1 MYYTKHT
8 IHILLLRCILYNSKG
23 LTVKKV
29 MVEVG
34 KNKFCTGNRPK
45 EILASPPAPPQPHPH
60 HVSNLSVPKPYDVCV
75 VCSRDM
81 AELVYR
87 SLGGQLNKIFQSV
100 VYKCSHCF
108 RV

>member
-45 EILASPPAPPQPHPH
+45 EILASPPARNTLSNRPLSIYSKTCIEQTPLGNAV
-60 HVSNLSVPKPYDVCV
+60 VS
-75 VCSRDM
+75 
-81 AELVYR
+81 A
-87 SLGGQLNKIFQSV
+87 
-100 VYKCSHCF
+100 
-108 RV
+108 

>member
-1 MYYTKHT
+1 MYQTKHT

-45 EILASPPAPPQPHPH
+45 EILASPLPTLNPIPTTFIIC
-60 HVSNLSVPKPYDVCV
+60 LSLNPMMCV
-75 VCSRDM
+75 LF
-81 AELVYR
+81 AQETWR
-87 SLGGQLNKIFQSV
+87 SLFTV
-100 VYKCSHCF
+100 V
-108 RV
+108 